1 MIENSSGKIAE
12 NKIILLYIMSQFE
25 IPLTESQLTHFVLD
39 KALMNY
45 FSYRQHMSELV
56 HSQMIE
62 FSSSNKSSYYLM
74 SQRGQRTLEIFKELI
89 THELKN
95 IIDNEVQIKKKQ
107 YMHESEIIANYVKI
121 AENEYTV
128 YLMAIE
134 KGTPLLDLRLNVV
147 SAKEAQKICKRW
159 KNNAPECFKKIIDLL
174 T

>member
-12 NKIILLYIMSQFE
+12 NKIILLYILNQFE

-39 KALMNY
+39 KSLMNY
-45 FSYRQHMSELV
+45 FSYRQNMVELV

-62 FSSSNKSSYYLM
+62 FSSSDKSNYYLM
-74 SQRGQRTLEIFKELI
+74 STRGQRTLEIFKELI
-89 THELKN
+89 TSEMKDV
-95 IIDNEVQIKKKQ
+95 IDNEVQIKKKQ
-107 YMHESEIIANYVKI
+107 YLNENEVIANYVKV

-147 SAKEAQKICKRW
+147 SSKEAQKICNRW
-159 KNNAPECFKKIIDLL
+159 KNNAPEYFKKIIDLL